1 LVVAAFICF
10 ILPAVLDIGLN
21 GMVSFL
27 TFVCKVTKLV
37 APETLDHQLVNR
49 LPATATLFLG
59 CKQCHRTLFYL
70 VMIAADFLIINSG
83 ESHSTQSGATVAC
96 VPSAFK
102 FPALAACT
110 LCCFTMTRF
119 SSLPLSQEVVL
130 QFQHQQ
136 ASSMVSTVQ
145 FQKECCHQI
154 LLLSGHQC
162 HFPFG

>member
-1 LVVAAFICF
+1 MVAAFICF

-70 VMIAADFLIINSG
+70 VMIAADFLIINIG

-119 SSLPLSQEVVL
+119 SSLPLSCRKL
-130 QFQHQQ
+130 F
-136 ASSMVSTVQ
+136 SSSSTSRPHPW
-145 FQKECCHQI
+145 C
-154 LLLSGHQC
+154 LLSNFKRNAVTRYC
-162 HFPFG
+162 S